1 MKIKGVLILLAVMF
15 SLTGCSI
22 SGAANLSGKNPLDL
36 QNELFGDKTF
46 KTVSGET
53 LSVNILKQRYFDE
66 TGEKM
71 PKVET
76 TLGCNMDSQCY
87 YDAWS
92 KSYDDLIATYR
103 RKQQQKREA
112 EAAEKRCEADPECSR
127 KSAINVVTRNLNS
140 AYSALVYQNQYLQAQ
155 YDELVRQVCTS
166 AGELQRAG
174 VTERDLDERVR
185 TAPGIAPLDRGYI
198 RKVASSCWELSKYGV
213 KNGSAQINTPF

>member
-1 MKIKGVLILLAVMF
+1 MKIKGALIFLAIMF

-22 SGAANLSGKNPLDL
+22 SDVAQLSGEKPLDL
-36 QNELFGDKTF
+36 QNELLGDKTF
-46 KTVSGET
+46 QTASGET
-53 LSVNILKQRYFDE
+53 LSVNMLKQRYFDE

-71 PKVET
+71 PEVET
-76 TLGCNMDSQCY
+76 TLGCNTDAKCY

-92 KSYDDLIATYR
+92 KSYDDLIGAYR
-103 RKQQQKREA
+103 RKQQQKLEA
-112 EAAEKRCEADPECSR
+112 EAARKRCEADPECAR
-127 KSAINVVTRNLNS
+127 KSAINVVTQNLNS
-140 AYSALVYQNQYLQAQ
+140 AYSALVYQNPYLQAQ

-174 VTERDLDERVR
+174 MTERELDERVR

-198 RKVASSCWELSKYGV
+198 RKVASSCWELSRYGV